1 MGKVKRIASDIPR
14 GLAGGSLHSGL
25 LFVLSMLC
33 LFLIASFFSL
43 AEANEKIIS
52 FQSNIKVH
60 DDGSMTVKET
70 IRVNSEGDRIR
81 HGIYRDFPVR
91 YRDHAGNSYVVGFAV
106 KEVLRDANPEPFH
119 IENQSNGKRV
129 YIGRKDALITPGEH
143 VYTILYKTD
152 HQLGFFKDFDELYW
166 NVTGNG
172 WEFIIDA
179 ATAFVELPEDASRHI
194 ISFAGYTGP
203 QGSKEQNFSE
213 IVDDSGLI
221 RFTTTRALGPREGLT
236 IAVSW
241 PKGYVKEPER
251 SEKILHFLTGNIGV
265 ILGAAGLLLL
275 VFYYLIIWVR
285 VGKDPDPGT
294 IVTRYTPPD
303 NMTPAVMRFIREMG
317 YDQKIFAS
325 AVINMAVKG
334 HLSIKEE
341 EGAYTLTRQDSAKTP
356 LSTPLSIEEEKIK
369 SMLFG
374 SSNKISLEQA
384 NHGKIKSA
392 INGLKDYLKLKYEK
406 IYFVTNKGYFLS
418 GLALSALVLF
428 LTGFSDASAKDTL
441 PIFLFMCVWLTIWS
455 LGVTALLAEVISR
468 WRTVF
473 RAGGNGLL
481 AGSSALFLTLFS
493 LPFVAGEIG
502 GIYMLGHST
511 SALIVF
517 FLLAAIFINY
527 LFYHLLKAPTRA
539 GRGILDAI
547 EGFRG
552 FLSATEKDRMN
563 MMTPPQKT
571 PDLFEKYLPYA
582 LALGVE
588 QQWAEQFSG
597 ILSSAAAEGE
607 RGGGYSPAWY
617 SGGLWHSMS
626 SGDFASSLGDSL
638 SGAISSS
645 STAPGS
651 SSGSGGGGSSGGGGG
666 GGGGGGW

>member
-1 MGKVKRIASDIPR
+1 MNYTEKEMHPLRSPMGKVKP
-14 GLAGGSLHSGL
+14 GL
-25 LFVLSMLC
+25 LFVSLILC
-33 LFLIASFFSL
+33 LFPISSFFSL
-43 AEANEKIIS
+43 AEAYEKIIS
-52 FQSNIKVH
+52 FQSDIKVRY
-60 DDGSMTVKET
+60 DGSMIVKET
-70 IRVNSEGDRIR
+70 IRVNSMGDKIR

-91 YRDHAGNSYVVGFAV
+91 YSDRAGNSYVVGFAV
-106 KEVLRDANPEPFH
+106 KDVLRDGKPEPYH

-129 YIGRKDALITPGEH
+129 YIGRKDALIAPGEY
-143 VYTILYKTD
+143 VYTLVYTTD

-172 WEFIIDA
+172 WEFMIDE
-179 ATAFVELPEDASRHI
+179 ATGSVELPADASRHI

-203 QGSKEQNFSE
+203 QGSKEQDFSE
-213 IVDDSGLI
+213 TVDESGVI
-221 RFTTTRALGPREGLT
+221 RFTTVRTLAPREGLT
-236 IAVSW
+236 IAVAW

-251 SEKILHFLTGNIGV
+251 SEKVLHFFTGNIGV

-275 VFYYLIIWVR
+275 VFYYSIVWIR

-317 YDQKIFAS
+317 YDQKILAS
-325 AVINMAVKG
+325 VVINMAVKG
-334 HLSIKEE
+334 HLSIREE
-341 EGAYTLTRQDSAKTP
+341 EGTYTLTRQDNGK
-356 LSTPLSIEEEKIK
+356 TPLSIEEEKTR
-369 SMLFG
+369 SVLFG
-374 SSNKISLEQA
+374 SSDKISLEQS
-384 NHGKIKSA
+384 NHEKIKSA
-392 INGLKDYLKLKYEK
+392 INWLKDYLKLKYEK
-406 IYFVTNKGYFLS
+406 IYFVTNKGYFIS
-418 GLALSALVLF
+418 GLALSAVVLF
-428 LTGFSDASAKDTL
+428 LTGFSDANAKDTL

-455 LGVTALLAEVISR
+455 LGVTGLLVEVISR
-468 WRTVF
+468 WRAAF
-473 RAGGNGLL
+473 RGGGKGLL

-517 FLLAAIFINY
+517 FLISTIFINY
-527 LFYHLLKAPTRA
+527 LLYHLLKAPTRA

-547 EGFRG
+547 EGFRD
-552 FLSATEKDRMN
+552 FLCATEKDRMK
-563 MMTPPQKT
+563 MMNAPEKT
-571 PDLFEKYLPYA
+571 PELFEKYLPYA

-588 QQWAEQFSG
+588 QPWAEQFSG

-607 RGGGYSPAWY
+607 TGRYSPSWY
-617 SGGLWHSMS
+617 SGALWHSMS
-626 SGDFASSLGDSL
+626 SGDFASSFGDSL

-666 GGGGGGW
+666 GGGGGW

>member
-1 MGKVKRIASDIPR
+1 MKRSRSGILTAV
-14 GLAGGSLHSGL
+14 LAFI
-25 LFVLSMLC
+25 LFYLSTLV
-33 LFLIASFFSL
+33 SS
-43 AEANEKIIS
+43 AESYEKIIS
-52 FQSNIKVH
+52 FQSDIRVH
-60 DDGSMTVKET
+60 EDASMTVKET
-70 IRVNSEGDRIR
+70 IRVNSGGDRIR
-81 HGIYRDFPVR
+81 HGIYRDFPLR
-91 YRDHAGNSYVVGFAV
+91 YRDRGGNSYVVGFSV
-106 KEVLRDANPEPFH
+106 REVLRNGKQEPFH
-119 IENQSNGKRV
+119 IENKSNGKRI
-129 YIGRKDALITPGEH
+129 YIGRKNELIPPGEY
-143 VYTILYKTD
+143 VYTLVYTTD

-172 WEFIIDA
+172 WEFIIDEAMA
-179 ATAFVELPEDASRHI
+179 AVELPGDASRHI

-203 QGSKEQNFSE
+203 QGSKAADFKVA
-213 IVDDSGLI
+213 VDASGRI
-221 RFTTTRALGPREGLT
+221 RFTTIRSLGPREGLT

-265 ILGAAGLLLL
+265 ILGVAGVLLL
-275 VFYYLIIWVR
+275 VFYYIIIWFR
-285 VGKDPDPGT
+285 VGKDPDPGI
-294 IVTRYTPPD
+294 IVTRYAPPD

-334 HLSIKEE
+334 HLSIREKE
-341 EGAYTLTRQDSAKTP
+341 GTFTLKRQDSGNTQ
-356 LSTPLSIEEEKIK
+356 LSVEEEKIK

-374 SSNKISLEQA
+374 SSGKISLEQS
-384 NHGKIKSA
+384 NHKKIKSA

-406 IYFVTNKGYFLS
+406 IYFVTNKGYFIF
-418 GLALSALVLF
+418 GLALSAVALF

-455 LGVTALLAEVISR
+455 LGVTALMAQVISS
-468 WRTVF
+468 WRTAF
-473 RAGGNGLL
+473 RGGGNGLL
-481 AGSSALFLTLFS
+481 AGSGALFLTLFS

-502 GIYMLGHST
+502 GIYMLGQST
-511 SALIVF
+511 SALVVF
-517 FLLAAIFINY
+517 FLIATIFINY
-527 LFYHLLKAPTRA
+527 LFYHLLKSPTRA
-539 GRGILDAI
+539 GRTIIDAI
-547 EGFRG
+547 EGFRV

-563 MMTPPQKT
+563 MMNPPEKT
-571 PDLFEKYLPYA
+571 PELFERYLPYA

-597 ILSSAAAEGE
+597 ILSSAAAGGE
-607 RGGGYSPAWY
+607 TGGYSPAWY
-617 SGGLWHSMS
+617 SGVLWNSMS
-626 SGDFASSLGDSL
+626 SGDFASSFGDSL